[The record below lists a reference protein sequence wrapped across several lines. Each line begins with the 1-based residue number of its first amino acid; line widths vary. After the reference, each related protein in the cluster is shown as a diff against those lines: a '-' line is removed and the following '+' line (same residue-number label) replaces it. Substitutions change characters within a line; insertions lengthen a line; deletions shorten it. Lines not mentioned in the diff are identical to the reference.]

1 MWSAGLNQLR
11 GAKAAERTRKEAE
24 LRMIESRLRRIVDA
38 IADGVT
44 ALTLKDELL
53 ALETRKVALEPEL
66 AGWREEPV
74 RLHSEYGR
82 RYHKQV
88 EELAALV
95 QSEEDKQ
102 DAFEAIR
109 GLVDRIVLSPE
120 RGKLRVD
127 LHGEIAAILRLA
139 QAGKKPRPRPR
150 GQG

>member
-66 AGWREEPV
+66 AGWRDEPV

-102 DAFEAIR
+102 D
-109 GLVDRIVLSPE
+109 S
-120 RGKLRVD
+120 
-127 LHGEIAAILRLA
+127 RLF
-139 QAGKKPRPRPR
+139 AGWLTGSFSRLNGANSESTCMGRSRPS
-150 GQG
+150 

>member
-1 MWSAGLNQLR
+1 M
-11 GAKAAERTRKEAE
+11 
-24 LRMIESRLRRIVDA
+24 
-38 IADGVT
+38 ADV
-44 ALTLKDELL
+44 
-53 ALETRKVALEPEL
+53 
-66 AGWREEPV
+66 
-74 RLHSEYGR
+74 
-82 RYHKQV
+82 YHKQF

>member
-44 ALTLKDELL
+44 ALTLRDELL

>member
-1 MWSAGLNQLR
+1 MRSP
-11 GAKAAERTRKEAE
+11 T
-24 LRMIESRLRRIVDA
+24 VF
-38 IADGVT
+38 
-44 ALTLKDELL
+44 
-53 ALETRKVALEPEL
+53 
-66 AGWREEPV
+66 
-74 RLHSEYGR
+74 
-82 RYHKQV
+82 

-127 LHGEIAAILRLA
+127 LHGEIAAIILRLA
-139 QAGKKPRPRPR
+139 QAGKTPRPRPR

>member
-139 QAGKKPRPRPR
+139 QTGKKPRPRPR